1 MCCVD
6 GRVWPKIR
14 ILSCSSHEI
23 AFIFVSRRKIRF
35 RYLDTLRVEVFGN
48 LAGQRIDGNNGTI
61 WNGRKK
67 VNGIILSK
75 SSGWREK
82 AFPSRVPTTGIPDY
96 SHKRVCVCVCF
107 RFRDTRCHRTASDTV
122 CARFIDKYLQLE
134 ALCDHI
140 YVILIIMCATTKH
153 LACVR
158 TSHRKAERV
167 LRECRTWR
175 CDCKAVARTLCS
187 MPHRCASDAS
197 VSILRIGTCKS
208 HFSIVLSSFMRNK

>member
-1 MCCVD
+1 MKSHSFSFLVAKFVFVISTHC
-6 GRVWPKIR
+6 GWKFSAIWPG
-14 ILSCSSHEI
+14 SASTATTE
-23 AFIFVSRRKIRF
+23 
-35 RYLDTLRVEVFGN
+35 RYETGGKKLMELFYLNRLVG
-48 LAGQRIDGNNGTI
+48 
-61 WNGRKK
+61 GRK
-67 VNGIILSK
+67 LFPLAYLPL
-75 SSGWREK
+75 
-82 AFPSRVPTTGIPDY
+82 AFRITRI
-96 SHKRVCVCVCF
+96 CACVCF

-167 LRECRTWR
+167 LRECRMWR
-175 CDCKAVARTLCS
+175 CDCEAVARTLCP